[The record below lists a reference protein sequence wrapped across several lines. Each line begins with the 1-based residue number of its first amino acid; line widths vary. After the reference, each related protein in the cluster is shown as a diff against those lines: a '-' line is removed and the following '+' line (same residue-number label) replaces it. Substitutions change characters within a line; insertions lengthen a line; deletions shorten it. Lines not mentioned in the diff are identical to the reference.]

1 MAPSVSLLHNSWNGS
16 LISNSVATGIPRRVA
31 EDDWYNGMLI
41 PKDSTVFLPIWA
53 VHHAEGQGYDESLKF
68 NPDRY
73 QDHHKLAND
82 YAGSA
87 DYAKRDKSYA
97 PILLLNLTKLA
108 HHYGYG
114 AGRRMCPGV
123 HLAERNQWRIVA
135 KLLWAFEIQEPKDAD
150 GKTFHSTS
158 TTIPMVYYTHQ
169 THIRSSSSRE
179 ANNTSTP
186 SIACISLL

>member
-1 MAPSVSLLHNSWNGS
+1 M
-16 LISNSVATGIPRRVA
+16 ATGIPRRVA

-53 VHHAEGQGYDESLKF
+53 VHHAEGQGYNDSYGF

-73 QDHHKLAND
+73 IDHHKLAND

-87 DYAKRDKSYA
+87 DYSQRGKSRSLTITRS
-97 PILLLNLTKLA
+97 ILTRRRNQD
-108 HHYGYG
+108 HYGYG

-135 KLLWAFEIQEPKDAD
+135 KLLWAFEILEPTDPTT
-150 GKTFHSTS
+150 GKTMPLDVDAYSNGLLHAPLPFKVTFKPRSRAHVE
-158 TTIPMVYYTHQ
+158 TI
-169 THIRSSSSRE
+169 SRAFKGAME
-179 ANNTSTP
+179 DLKP
-186 SIACISLL
+186 FE